1 MARVVIAVLSLA
13 VTIFAVAD
21 IARTPKDEMPAR
33 IPKPLWLLLAILLT
47 PVGGLAWI
55 IVSRVTQAEASGG
68 QVNRGFWYSQDSAI
82 KLPHRTY
89 TNQDPYM
96 YGAPDDDP
104 NLAWHLEKQMR
115 QKRSENLMREFERQ
129 MEETDRAENMGNA
142 DLEAQ
147 DLDAEAEDRSILGG
161 EASPNESKPANGSDA
176 DTPQHLQGPD
186 EEDEDKNKGENL

>member
-1 MARVVIAVLSLA
+1 MARVVIVILSLA
-13 VTIFAVAD
+13 VTVFAVAD
-21 IARTPKDEMPAR
+21 IARTPKDEIPAR

-55 IVSRVTQAEASGG
+55 IVSRVTQAEARGG

-82 KLPHRTY
+82 KLPQRTY

-129 MEETDRAENMGNA
+129 MDEAERAEDRDSK
-142 DLEAQ
+142 DLEAR
-147 DLDAEAEDRSILGG
+147 DVDSEAEDLTIPSG
-161 EASPNESKPANGSDA
+161 EGTSNHSTPADSSDA
-176 DTPQHLQGPD
+176 DAPKDQQEP
-186 EEDEDKNKGENL
+186 EEDEDEGENL

>member
-1 MARVVIAVLSLA
+1 MARVVIAILSLA
-13 VTIFAVAD
+13 VTVFAVAD
-21 IARTPKDEMPAR
+21 IARTPKDEIPAR

-55 IVSRVTQAEASGG
+55 IVSRVTQAEARGG

-82 KLPHRTY
+82 KLPQRTY

-115 QKRSENLMREFERQ
+115 QKRSENLKREFERQ
-129 MEETDRAENMGNA
+129 MDEAER
-142 DLEAQ
+142 
-147 DLDAEAEDRSILGG
+147 AEDRDSKDREARDLDSGAEDLTILGG
-161 EASPNESKPANGSDA
+161 GTSTSQSTPTNGPDA
-176 DTPQHLQGPD
+176 DTPKDQQGP
-186 EEDEDKNKGENL
+186 EEDEDEGENL

>member
-1 MARVVIAVLSLA
+1 MARVVIAILSLA

-21 IARTPKDEMPAR
+21 IARTPKDEIPAR

-55 IVSRVTQAEASGG
+55 IVSRVTQAEARGG

-82 KLPHRTY
+82 KLPQRTY

-115 QKRSENLMREFERQ
+115 QKRSENLKREFERQ
-129 MEETDRAENMGNA
+129 MDEAER
-142 DLEAQ
+142 
-147 DLDAEAEDRSILGG
+147 AEDRDSKDRETRYLDSGAEDLTILGDG
-161 EASPNESKPANGSDA
+161 TSTSQSTPTNGPDA
-176 DTPQHLQGPD
+176 DTPKDQQGP
-186 EEDEDKNKGENL
+186 EEDEDEGENL

>member
-129 MEETDRAENMGNA
+129 MEEAERAEGQENA
-142 DLEAQ
+142 GPETPDV
-147 DLDAEAEDRSILGG
+147 DSEAETRTTRDG
-161 EASPNESKPANGSDA
+161 EAHPDGATHT
-176 DTPQHLQGPD
+176 DTPDAGTSPD
-186 EEDEDKNKGENL
+186 PEKPDSKGEDKSKS